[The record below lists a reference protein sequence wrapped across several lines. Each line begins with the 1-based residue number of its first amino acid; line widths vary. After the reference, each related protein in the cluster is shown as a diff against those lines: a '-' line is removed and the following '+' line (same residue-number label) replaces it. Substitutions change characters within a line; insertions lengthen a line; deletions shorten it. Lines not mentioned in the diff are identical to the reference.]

1 MAVLIQQPVE
11 TAVESICRRGCRAVR
26 VCIAQLEQGA
36 EVAETRGL
44 GVRERAQVLDEL
56 KAVMAVYAER
66 PGEAEPDSPPPGWRR
81 DPRAGNG

>member
-1 MAVLIQQPVE
+1 MAVLIQQRVD

-26 VCIAQLEQGA
+26 ACIAQLEHGG

-66 PGEAEPDSPPPGWRR
+66 PGEADSPLPASRR
-81 DPRAGNG
+81 DPRAGDG